1 MMAVDTEEVPNR
13 RKPILTKWLP
23 LGSIQRKLA
32 FWLLFPLL
40 ALIVVAGIFDQVIMP
55 AVTRQGSAFEL
66 PDLTNQKVIDIDQ
79 KLEDL
84 DLSYEIAGEEFAP
97 GKEKGTIIRQYP
109 IAGTLVK
116 PGRIIKLIIC
126 KGQKMVNIPQVS
138 GKSVRQAILDL
149 ETAGLTVGEIAWA
162 FSDTIPEKVVVFSY
176 PSAGTEIPSGSPV
189 NLMVNRGR
197 ATDFTY
203 MPKVIG
209 MPLEDA
215 RKLIE
220 DKGLKVG
227 KLRTR
232 TDENFLPETVLEQS
246 EVEGAELQLGT
257 EVDLVISK
265 T

>member
-1 MMAVDTEEVPNR
+1 MAVEIEDTIAR

-23 LGSIQRKLA
+23 LESIQRKLA
-32 FWLLFPLL
+32 FWLVLPLL
-40 ALIVVAGIFDQVIMP
+40 GLIVLASVVDQIVMP
-55 AVTRQGSAFEL
+55 AITRQGSEFEL
-66 PDLTNQKVIDIDQ
+66 PDFTNRKVIEIDQ
-79 KLEDL
+79 NLEDL

-97 GKEKGTIIRQYP
+97 GKEKGLIIRQYP
-109 IAGTLVK
+109 IAGTRVK
-116 PGRIIKLIIC
+116 PGRIIKLIVC
-126 KGQKMVNIPQVS
+126 KGQRMVNIPQVS

-176 PSAGTEIPSGSPV
+176 PSVGTEIPSGSPV

-197 ATDFTY
+197 ATDFTF

-215 RKLIE
+215 RKVIE
-220 DKGLKVG
+220 SKGLKVG
-227 KLRTR
+227 KLKSRV
-232 TDENFLPETVLEQS
+232 DDNFLPETVLEQS

-257 EVDLVISK
+257 DIDLVVSK